1 MSVEIDFHLASDT
14 PGADLVRTLLDR
26 FGGDII
32 HRDSQ
37 FSVGG
42 LLVSLL
48 ENGSFATESAPEE
61 FGVHCTRTVT
71 FRYLDYSRTDLEARI
86 LDMVN
91 FLLHREPGDAVL
103 ESGVAYLRR
112 VGGEIVLYKPDGEQG
127 LMDSEGQAR
136 ITLPFRVEK
145 QFTRPLRTR

>member
-1 MSVEIDFHLASDT
+1 MGVEIDFQLVSDT
-14 PGADLVRTLLDR
+14 PRGELFSALHSE
-26 FGGDII
+26 FGGLVVEQDFQFDVAGLRVSI
-32 HRDSQ
+32 HEHGRHSMD
-37 FSVGG
+37 
-42 LLVSLL
+42 VSR
-48 ENGSFATESAPEE
+48 EE
-61 FGVHCTRTVT
+61 YGIACTRTVT
-71 FRYLDYSRTDLEARI
+71 FRYLDHSRTDLETRI